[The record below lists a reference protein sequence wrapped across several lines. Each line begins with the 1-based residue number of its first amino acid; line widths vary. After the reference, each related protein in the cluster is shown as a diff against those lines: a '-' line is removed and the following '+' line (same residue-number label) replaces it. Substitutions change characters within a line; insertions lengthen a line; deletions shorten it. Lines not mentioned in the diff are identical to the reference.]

1 MKTIMVHINA
11 DEGQEARL
19 AAALA
24 LVRAF
29 EGHLLCVQIINVSRY
44 VIAEPY
50 VGMTALGPVYD
61 VLQQENE
68 ADRTRIEARLKTES
82 VSWDWRYIDGTDADT
97 LVRESRL
104 ADMVVMSLDQPQHH
118 GKVVVHPLPLVADV
132 AIHARTPVL
141 ALPEVCAP
149 FDPKGVAMVAW
160 NGSAEGAHAMRFAV
174 PLLRKAAAVHVV
186 ATDEEGTLYPA
197 TMAVTYLAREGIAAT
212 LSTCGQYGADPKV
225 ALPRAVLA
233 VEASYMVMGA
243 YGHTRFR
250 EAVLGGVTR
259 HMLRHSTVP
268 LLLAH

>member
-11 DEGQEARL
+11 DSGQDARL

-29 EGHLLCVQIINVSRY
+29 EGHLLCVQVINVSRY

-61 VLQQENE
+61 VLQKENE
-68 ADRTRIEARLKTES
+68 ADRVRIEARLNTEG
-82 VSWDWRYIDGTDADT
+82 VSWDWRYLDGGDAET

-104 ADMVVMSLDQPQHH
+104 ADVVVMSLDQPQHH
-118 GKVVVHPLPLVADV
+118 GSEVVHPLPLVADV

-141 ALPEVCAP
+141 ALPEVCPP
-149 FDPKGVAMVAW
+149 FNPEGVAMVAW

-174 PLLRKAAAVHVV
+174 PLLKAAAAVHIV
-186 ATDEEGTLYPA
+186 ATDETGTLYPA
-197 TMAVTYLAREGIAAT
+197 TLAVTYLAREGITAT
-212 LSTCGQYGADPKV
+212 VSTCGQNGADPKV
-225 ALPRAVLA
+225 ALPQAALA
-233 VEASYMVMGA
+233 LSASYVVMGA

-259 HMLRHSTVP
+259 HMLRHSAVP